1 MKILTRYTISSILKT
16 AIVTIMIFA
25 MILAAVELFSKMD
38 QIMHGNVAVPS
49 LILYIILSLPEYL
62 LMAASISFLF
72 AVTYYL
78 STLTANNEMI
88 PILNAGVSPVRIRL
102 PIIILAVILTILGSL
117 FQEHTVISAVNMHD
131 ELETELFGASS
142 TRDTRNIVL
151 TDEDGFLIY
160 TQRFSEATGE
170 IYSPVLVKTENGIIE
185 ERIESDRA
193 RYDEEKSW
201 WIFENA
207 RIYHI
212 SGKDVETETMSTFEE
227 PLFNPEPRLF
237 RSQNTQIDTMD
248 RATAKDYL
256 ARLLQSDRTTW
267 QEKATDYYR
276 RLAKPIA
283 IFVLMVISVCI
294 NYRFKKNV
302 LLFSV
307 IQSLSIAVVYYVAD
321 MVFSI
326 MGHQGAVTPLQAVIL
341 PMILTIALSAV
352 ISLLGRKA

>member
-1 MKILTRYTISSILKT
+1 
-16 AIVTIMIFA
+16 
-25 MILAAVELFSKMD
+25 
-38 QIMHGNVAVPS
+38 
-49 LILYIILSLPEYL
+49 
-62 LMAASISFLF
+62 
-72 AVTYYL
+72 
-78 STLTANNEMI
+78 
-88 PILNAGVSPVRIRL
+88 
-102 PIIILAVILTILGSL
+102 
-117 FQEHTVISAVNMHD
+117 
-131 ELETELFGASS
+131 
-142 TRDTRNIVL
+142 
-151 TDEDGFLIY
+151 
-160 TQRFSEATGE
+160 
-170 IYSPVLVKTENGIIE
+170 
-185 ERIESDRA
+185 
-193 RYDEEKSW
+193 
-201 WIFENA
+201 
-207 RIYHI
+207 
-212 SGKDVETETMSTFEE
+212 MSTFEE

>member
-1 MKILTRYTISSILKT
+1 MNILTRYTLSSIIKI
-16 AIVTIMIFA
+16 AIVTILIFA
-25 MILAAVELFSKMD
+25 AILAAVELFSKMD
-38 QIMHGNVAVPS
+38 QIMHGGVEIPS
-49 LILYIILSLPEYL
+49 LIEYIILSLPEYL
-62 LMAASISFLF
+62 MMVASISFLF
-72 AVTYYL
+72 AVTYFL

-88 PILNAGVSPVRIRL
+88 PILNAGVSPVRLRR
-102 PIIILAVILTILGSL
+102 PIILLAIVLTILGSL
-117 FQEHTVISAVNMHD
+117 FQEHTVIAATNRHD

-142 TRDTRNIVL
+142 TRDSRNIVL
-151 TDEDGFLIY
+151 TDDDGFLIY
-160 TQRFSEATGE
+160 TQRFSEQTGE
-170 IYSPVLVKTENGIIE
+170 IFNPVLVKSQNDVIE
-185 ERIESDRA
+185 ERVEADRA
-193 RYDEEKSW
+193 RYDEEKGW

>member
-193 RYDEEKSW
+193 RYDEEKL
-201 WIFENA
+201 
-207 RIYHI
+207 RMH
-212 SGKDVETETMSTFEE
+212 VSTTS
-227 PLFNPEPRLF
+227 PER
-237 RSQNTQIDTMD
+237 M
-248 RATAKDYL
+248 
-256 ARLLQSDRTTW
+256 W
-267 QEKATDYYR
+267 R
-276 RLAKPIA
+276 R
-283 IFVLMVISVCI
+283 
-294 NYRFKKNV
+294 R
-302 LLFSV
+302 
-307 IQSLSIAVVYYVAD
+307 
-321 MVFSI
+321 
-326 MGHQGAVTPLQAVIL
+326 
-341 PMILTIALSAV
+341 
-352 ISLLGRKA
+352 R

>member
-117 FQEHTVISAVNMHD
+117 FQEHTVINAVNMHD

-193 RYDEEKSW
+193 RYDEEKGW
-201 WIFENA
+201 WVFENA